1 MRFPS
6 LSVFLALGV
15 LGAVDADTPTTFTA
29 INAQILKP
37 SCAAFSSCH
46 SAAGAKQAGKL
57 DLSVDPYTALV
68 GAMCDNNKA
77 KAEARLR
84 VKPSDS
90 ANSFLY
96 MKLVLTGSKTGYGD
110 PMPQSNLPLDAYLIE
125 GVEDLDRQ
133 GRAERLICSLRRT
146 RQQAPSAHEMLLRQ
160 PGGVACACGRRVDG
174 RHAPVRAGPR
184 ALRPKRH
191 HQLGART
198 RPKRLHLGLSGGA
211 AGQQSRWAGCRTCQ
225 TQPARER
232 QGARSGP

>member
-15 LGAVDADTPTTFTA
+15 LGCGGSPTPPTTFTE

-46 SAAGAKQAGKL
+46 SAAGAKQAGNL
-57 DLSVDPYTALV
+57 DLSADPYTALV

-125 GVEDLDRQ
+125 GVKTWIDK
-133 GRAERLICSLRRT
+133 G
-146 RQQAPSAHEMLLRQ
+146 APN
-160 PGGVACACGRRVDG
+160 D
-174 RHAPVRAGPR
+174 
-184 ALRPKRH
+184 
-191 HQLGART
+191 
-198 RPKRLHLGLSGGA
+198 
-211 AGQQSRWAGCRTCQ
+211 
-225 TQPARER
+225 
-232 QGARSGP
+232 